1 MNFNKNDIEFY
12 LLTKEYDALTKEEL
26 TIVSE
31 AVNSKEEYQSLKQLL
46 LVMDEAPAELE
57 LEPAPEIKEK
67 LITSFEKA
75 RWGTEVGIVSE
86 SKVIPLKKEKN
97 KKRGGFLWI
106 SIAASLTLLIGLFLN
121 REALFMPEN
130 NQLALVETK
139 EVKEVEQPKNGI
151 DKSEKETES
160 LKVETIN
167 ESNNLV
173 VEIEESSAEAVS
185 TELLNVPS
193 TGDAKRIINNNAAS
207 YKWSN
212 EVEEELVDD
221 FLDEEVAEDVDLAS
235 LINKDV
241 RSNQLAE
248 SSVEPEF
255 NISKNENLAFSDAN
269 FSSNTEKGSSS
280 VNESVS
286 LKDDKDLID
295 LLYTAL

>member
-26 TIVSE
+26 TIVNE
-31 AVNSKEEYQSLKQLL
+31 AVDSKEEYQSLKQLL
-46 LVMDEAPAELE
+46 LVMDEAPSEVE

-67 LITSFEKA
+67 LVTAFEKA

-86 SKVIPLKKEKN
+86 SKIIPLKKEKN
-97 KKRGGFLWI
+97 KKKGGFLWI

-121 REALFMPEN
+121 REALFMPKN
-130 NQLALVETK
+130 TQLALAETK
-139 EVKEVEQPKNGI
+139 DVKEIEQPKKGI
-151 DKSEKETES
+151 DKSEKEDF
-160 LKVETIN
+160 KVETIN
-167 ESNNLV
+167 DNNLV
-173 VEIEESSAEAVS
+173 VEIEESSTEAAS

-193 TGDAKRIINNNAAS
+193 TGDAKRIINNNAGS

-235 LINKDV
+235 FISKDV
-241 RSNQLAE
+241 KSNQLTE
-248 SSVEPEF
+248 STVELEPNVTMSKSV
-255 NISKNENLAFSDAN
+255 AFSDES
-269 FSSNTEKGSSS
+269 FSSNTEKDFSS
-280 VNESVS
+280 VSESVS
-286 LKDDKDLID
+286 LKDDKDLIG